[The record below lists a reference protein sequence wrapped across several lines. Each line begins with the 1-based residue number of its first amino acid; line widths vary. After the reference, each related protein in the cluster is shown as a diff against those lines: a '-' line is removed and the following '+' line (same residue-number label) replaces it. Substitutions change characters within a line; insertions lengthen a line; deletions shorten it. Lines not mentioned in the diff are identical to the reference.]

1 MFAIHAMPGHLI
13 RRLNQI
19 SASLFQELMGEL
31 GEDLTPV
38 QYAALSILGQED
50 GLDQAT
56 LAALIAY
63 DRATIG
69 GVIDRLEAKG
79 LVSRRVSP
87 DDRRARIVTLSPSG
101 AALLARLDQPV
112 AAMQDRILAG
122 LSADERASFIALAA
136 KATAAGNASSRA
148 PLDLDR
154 LQTLRARQ

>member
-1 MFAIHAMPGHLI
+1 MHTIHSMPGHLI

-19 SASLFQELMGEL
+19 AASLFQDLMVDL

-38 QYAALSILGQED
+38 QYAAMAILAEESD
-50 GLDQAT
+50 IDQAT

-79 LVSRRVSP
+79 FVDRRIAP
-87 DDRRARIVTLSPSG
+87 DDRRARRVALTAEG
-101 AALLARLDQPV
+101 RALLARIDAPV
-112 AAMQDRILAG
+112 AAMQERILSG
-122 LSADERASFIALAA
+122 LTEDEQTVFIALAA

-148 PLDLDR
+148 PLDFER
-154 LQTLRARQ
+154 LQSLRARQ